1 MAPVLS
7 KEFLDIQANYRVWI
21 HSETRTWH
29 ENNIQLS
36 VFVCFFIH
44 RQPRHHKWRMN
55 YADNDNHDQFT
66 TTQATTVTTT
76 KSPEQII
83 KEKEAIIYSVTLKE

>member
-1 MAPVLS
+1 
-7 KEFLDIQANYRVWI
+7 
-21 HSETRTWH
+21 
-29 ENNIQLS
+29 
-36 VFVCFFIH
+36 
-44 RQPRHHKWRMN
+44 MN

-83 KEKEAIIYSVTLKE
+83 KEKEAIIYSVTLKEQKVTRRKLSREKSTISFLYREI

>member
-1 MAPVLS
+1 MTFKQTIGCGFTLKLVRDN
-7 KEFLDIQANYRVWI
+7 K
-21 HSETRTWH
+21 
-29 ENNIQLS
+29 NNIQLS